1 MTKRI
6 FSVIDAIS
14 LGIVALNAKKK
25 APSKVHDKLIMQRKR
40 TL

>member
-14 LGIVALNAKKK
+14 LGIVALNAKK
-25 APSKVHDKLIMQRKR
+25 AASKVHDKLIMQRKR